1 MEEKNQI
8 KPDEEIKDTTPENP
22 IIIPVKFNKEEYN
35 LTKEQAIELS
45 QKGMKF
51 DAISNQWEKLKGLA
65 KAENKGT
72 EEFLY
77 ALEKMRTEK
86 RIKELKEQCGGNEEI
101 AKRIIELEDGK
112 GETIRGEKEFKEYF
126 PDRSIEELPDEVK
139 NAVAENNGNVL
150 DQYLRYEAR
159 QALIREREE
168 MQKKENTESSVGS
181 QKDISENRSP
191 ESEEFIRGI
200 WNN

>member
-22 IIIPVKFNKEEYN
+22 IIIPVKFNKEEYS

-101 AKRIIELEDGK
+101 AKLIVELEDGK
-112 GETIRGEKEFKEYF
+112 GETLRGEKEFKEFF
-126 PDRSIEELPDEVK
+126 PTKNIEELPDEVK

-159 QALIREREE
+159 QALIKEREE

>member
-101 AKRIIELEDGK
+101 AKRIVELEDGK
-112 GETIRGEKEFKEYF
+112 GETLRGEKEFKEFF
-126 PDRSIEELPDEVK
+126 PTKNIEELPDEVK

-159 QALIREREE
+159 QALIKEREE

>member
-8 KPDEEIKDTTPENP
+8 KPDEEIKDTTPDNP
-22 IIIPVKFNKEEYN
+22 IIIPVKFNKEEYS

-51 DAISNQWEKLKGLA
+51 DAISGQWERLKGLA
-65 KAENKGT
+65 KAENTST

-86 RIKELKEQCGGNEEI
+86 RLEELKEQCGGNEEI
-101 AKRIIELEDGK
+101 AKRIVELEDSK
-112 GETIRGEKEFKEYF
+112 VETLRGEKEFKEFF
-126 PDRSIEELPDEVK
+126 PNKSIEELPDEVK
-139 NAVAENNGNVL
+139 NAVAENNGNIL
-150 DQYLRYEAR
+150 DQYLRYAAR
-159 QALIREREE
+159 QALIKEREE

-181 QKDISENRSP
+181 QKDLSSNHTP
-191 ESEEFIRGI
+191 ESEELIRGI

>member
-22 IIIPVKFNKEEYN
+22 IIIPVKFNKEEYS

-45 QKGMKF
+45 QKGMKY

-101 AKRIIELEDGK
+101 AKRIVELEDSK
-112 GETIRGEKEFKEYF
+112 GETLRGEKEFKEYF
-126 PDRSIEELPDEVK
+126 PTKNIEELPDEVK

-159 QALIREREE
+159 QALIKEREE